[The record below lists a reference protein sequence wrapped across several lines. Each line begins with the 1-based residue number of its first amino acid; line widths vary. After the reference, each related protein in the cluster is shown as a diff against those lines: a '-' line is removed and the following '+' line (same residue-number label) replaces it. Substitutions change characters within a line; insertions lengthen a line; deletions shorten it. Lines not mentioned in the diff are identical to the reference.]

1 MLRVAAP
8 TRARW
13 RGKAAT
19 RTLQALAATRSACRH
34 YHHASGGRNGLP
46 SCWVPAA
53 MLAVAAS
60 ASTIVGT
67 CDGQAGVEPQSGDES
82 EEEETEQ
89 SVVPGL
95 FRGDLPTV
103 SLDELQSHD
112 GAGPDASV
120 WVAYGRGVYD
130 VTEFARGAHPGGD
143 KILLAAGGDIAPFWD
158 LYAVHKTGWVYEVL
172 EELRI
177 ANLDSLG
184 AQKLEAAAQARA
196 AAAAAGGGM
205 FAHEPPRLPTLEVRS
220 QRPFNA
226 ETPPSALCAAFR
238 TPSDEFYVRNHLAVP
253 RVDAASHVL
262 TVEGRGIR
270 APVTFTLDDLATK
283 FEQVDVEVTLQ
294 CGGNRRREMSRV
306 RNVHGL
312 DWDRAAIGNAVWR
325 GPRLRDV
332 LRAAGL
338 PLDEDAI
345 VPVQNAPVAP
355 HEPEG
360 GPAAAN
366 AAAAGM
372 VPGEAGGAAARRLR
386 DLHVQMEGADTD
398 EGGSPYGASVPAWR
412 AVSAEQD
419 VVLALKMNGGPMPRD
434 HGFPLRA
441 VVPGV
446 VGSRSVKW
454 LTRIRVADEES
465 ASFWQRKDY
474 KALGPATDWSN
485 PDLEHARSI
494 QEMPVQAAV
503 LLPLPRAG
511 ADEAVVDGSRPV
523 TVEGYAWSGGGRG
536 IARVD
541 VSADGG
547 ATWQEAELRDE
558 SGQRD
563 GRHWAWVLWKTHVA
577 IPAGATSTEL
587 VARAV
592 DSSLNVQPER
602 VGPQWSARGLLNNA
616 WTRVPLRVRRA
627 DEHPARAGAVASEG
641 QPQSQEGRS

>member
-8 TRARW
+8 RVAPW
-13 RGKAAT
+13 GGKAVPHAH
-19 RTLQALAATRSACRH
+19 RALAATPGACHHR
-34 YHHASGGRNGLP
+34 HHASSGRHGLRAP
-46 SCWVPAA
+46 WLPATILVA
-53 MLAVAAS
+53 AAS
-60 ASTIVGT
+60 ASALVAT
-67 CDGQAGVEPQSGDES
+67 CDGEAGVEPP
-82 EEEETEQ
+82 EEEGEEDHEQ
-89 SVVPGL
+89 SVVPGM
-95 FRGDLPTV
+95 FRDDLPTV
-103 SLDELQSHD
+103 SLEELQDHD
-112 GAGPDASV
+112 GTGPDASV

-172 EELRI
+172 EELRV

-184 AQKLEAAAQARA
+184 AERLAEAARARA
-196 AAAAAGGGM
+196 AAAAAGGGV
-205 FAHEPPRLPTLEVRS
+205 FANEPARSPALEVRS

-226 ETPPSALCAAFR
+226 ETPPGALCASFR

-253 RVDAASHVL
+253 DVDPATHVL
-262 TVEGRGIR
+262 TVEGSGI
-270 APVTFTLDDLATK
+270 ASPVTFTLDDLASK

-338 PLDEDAI
+338 PLDEDA
-345 VPVQNAPVAP
+345 VVSVQ
-355 HEPEG
+355 
-360 GPAAAN
+360 PAAAGASAE
-366 AAAAGM
+366 AAPAGSPAG
-372 VPGEAGGAAARRLR
+372 PGRADAEASPTKRLR

-419 VVLALKMNGGPMPRD
+419 VVLALQMNGEPMPRD

-465 ASFWQRKDY
+465 TSFWQRKDY
-474 KALGPATDWSN
+474 KALGPATDWAS
-485 PDLEHARSI
+485 PDLERARSI

-503 LLPLPRAG
+503 LRPLPRGG
-511 ADEAVVDGSRPV
+511 AEAAVVDGTRPV
-523 TVEGYAWSGGGRG
+523 AVEGYAWSGGGRG

-563 GRHWAWVLWKTHVA
+563 GRHWAWVLWHASVPV
-577 IPAGATSTEL
+577 PAGADTTEL

-616 WTRVPLRVRRA
+616 WTRVPLTDRKSV
-627 DEHPARAGAVASEG
+627 V
-641 QPQSQEGRS
+641 